1 MAALAFLVVIFV
13 QGSLDQSLLP
23 SSVIRD
29 RWSMGSQRLQ
39 EPRKTEIMLIY
50 EGIDISRDI
59 APFLLSFEYTDK
71 SSGESDDLQIQME
84 DCDGKWRDPWFPN
97 KNDRIEATIVTRNW
111 MRPNDS
117 KSLYCGSFKIDEVEI
132 SEPPMTVSVKAVSVP
147 RTSSLRNEVKTR
159 AWEDYTL
166 SRIAQDI
173 ADGGGLALEFLSAFN
188 PKYDRTDQVQT
199 PDLQYLLGLCVDAG
213 LALKVSDGRMVIY
226 DEKEY
231 EGNPAV
237 TTIRRGDKR
246 IIGVNFKTKM
256 AGTFH
261 KTKVAYHDT
270 LLDETHEAE
279 STDEESPD
287 NGQIQNI
294 NQRVRSQK
302 EAQDLAD
309 KKHFQAN
316 KKEVTG
322 SLALA
327 GDLGIV
333 AAVNVTVSGWGKFD
347 GNYFVESAK
356 HSYGSGGY
364 ITTIDVREGSPS
376 KKKKKSKQI
385 AGVSTTHESLL

>member
-1 MAALAFLVVIFV
+1 
-13 QGSLDQSLLP
+13 
-23 SSVIRD
+23 
-29 RWSMGSQRLQ
+29 
-39 EPRKTEIMLIY
+39 MLIY
-50 EGIDISRDI
+50 EGVDISRDI

-71 SSGESDDLQIQME
+71 SSGESDDLQIQLE
-84 DCDGKWRDPWFPN
+84 DRDGKWRDPWYPD
-97 KNDRIEATIVTRNW
+97 KNDRIEATIVTHNW
-111 MRPNDS
+111 SRPNDS
-117 KSLYCGSFKIDEVEI
+117 KSLYCGSFKIDEIEI
-132 SEPPMTVSVKAVSVP
+132 SEPPMIVSIKAVSVP
-147 RTSSLRNEVKTR
+147 RTSSLRNEAKTR

-166 SRIAQDI
+166 LRIAQDI
-173 ADGGGLALEFLSAFN
+173 ADGGGLELEFLSTFN

-213 LALKVSDGRMVIY
+213 LALKVTDGRMVIY
-226 DEKEY
+226 DEKEF

-237 TTIRRGDKR
+237 TTIRRGDRR

-256 AGTFH
+256 AGTFS

-287 NGQIQNI
+287 NGQIQNV
-294 NQRVRSQK
+294 NQRVRSHQ

-322 SLALA
+322 SFTLA

-333 AAVNVTVSGWGKFD
+333 AAVNVATVGWGKFD

-356 HSYGSGGY
+356 HSYGTGGY
-364 ITTIDVREGSPS
+364 TTTLDVREGGPS
-376 KKKKKSKQI
+376 KKKKKGKKGS
-385 AGVSTTHESLL
+385 GVSAKHESLL